1 MKIKSFLLAMLL
13 LTPFTAF
20 ADFSGSIGYS
30 SDYMWRGA
38 TQSSGAAS
46 AHANLEY
53 ETNGFYVGAWV
64 GQVDFGDEASLE
76 QDLYMGYNIAVMDD
90 LTVGLGLIQYRY
102 DKGDYDMVEEGFAQ
116 LSYKNLE
123 LMYFLNTDSE
133 DDYAHIGYNLWF
145 IPYVDV
151 ALGYGY
157 HDEDNDFSTLTV
169 GKDVNDFNFNMM
181 IMLDEVF
188 EGQSSDSISF
198 GISYNF

>member
-1 MKIKSFLLAMLL
+1 
-13 LTPFTAF
+13 
-20 ADFSGSIGYS
+20 
-30 SDYMWRGA
+30 
-38 TQSSGAAS
+38 
-46 AHANLEY
+46 
-53 ETNGFYVGAWV
+53 
-64 GQVDFGDEASLE
+64 
-76 QDLYMGYNIAVMDD
+76 MDD

-133 DDYAHIGYNLWF
+133 DDYAQISYNLWF